1 LIYLHKILPLLISP
15 IVVVLAL
22 MLLGLFKKRAAYVAV
37 AAVLLY
43 VGSMPIVSD
52 ALFRQIESDEV
63 KLTPQDT
70 PEADAIVVLGGML
83 VWVQSKQGLVTEWG
97 DPDRFFAGV
106 ELMATQRAPLLIFTG
121 GKVPWD
127 LGLESEGH
135 VLKRYAQ
142 RLNVPAEQILV
153 TADVQNTEQ
162 EAREVSKLLLASS
175 EKRKKII
182 LVTSAFHMKRAEM
195 LFIKAGLDVFAYP
208 VDFRS
213 SQVALTLMSFLPQI
227 GALGTT
233 DAAIRE
239 SLGVLFY
246 KLKFILTRSDSRG

>member
-1 LIYLHKILPLLISP
+1 MIYLHKILPLLISP

-22 MLLGLFKKRAAYVAV
+22 MLVGLFKKRFVFIAI

-52 ALFRQIESDEV
+52 ALFRQVESNEV
-63 KLTPQDT
+63 KLTPQDA
-70 PEADAIVVLGGML
+70 PQADAIVVLGGML
-83 VWVQSKQGLVTEWG
+83 SWVPSKQGLVTEWG

-106 ELMATQRAPLLIFTG
+106 ELMTAGRAPTLIFTG
-121 GKVPWD
+121 SKFPWD
-127 LGLESEGH
+127 LGLEAEGH

-142 RLNVPAEQILV
+142 RMNIPVEKIWV

-162 EAREVSKLLLASS
+162 EAREVGKLLNPSNS
-175 EKRKKII
+175 ERKKII

-195 LFIKAGLDVFAYP
+195 LFAKTGLEIFAYS
-208 VDFRS
+208 VDFKS
-213 SQVALTLMSFLPQI
+213 SHTALTPMSFLPNVS
-227 GALGTT
+227 ALATT

-239 SLGVLFY
+239 ALGIVFY
-246 KLKFILTRSDSRG
+246 KLKLALASAI

>member
-22 MLLGLFKKRAAYVAV
+22 MLVGLFKKRFVFIAI

-52 ALFRQIESDEV
+52 ALFRQIESNEV
-63 KLTPQDT
+63 KLTPQDA
-70 PEADAIVVLGGML
+70 PQADAIVVLGGML
-83 VWVQSKQGLVTEWG
+83 SWVPSKQGLVTEWG
-97 DPDRFFAGV
+97 DPDRFFAGID
-106 ELMATQRAPLLIFTG
+106 LMAAGRAPTLIFTG
-121 GKVPWD
+121 SKFPWD
-127 LGLESEGH
+127 LGLEAEGH

-142 RLNVPAEQILV
+142 RMNIPVEKIWV

-162 EAREVSKLLLASS
+162 EAREVGKLLNPSNG
-175 EKRKKII
+175 ERKKII

-195 LFIKAGLDVFAYP
+195 LFAKTGLEIFAYP
-208 VDFRS
+208 VDFKAS
-213 SQVALTLMSFLPQI
+213 HTALTPMSFLPSVS
-227 GALGTT
+227 ALATT

-239 SLGVLFY
+239 ALGIVFY
-246 KLKFILTRSDSRG
+246 KLKLALASAI

>member
-1 LIYLHKILPLLISP
+1 MIYLHKILPLLISP

-22 MLLGLFKKRAAYVAV
+22 MLVGLFKKRFVFIAI

-52 ALFRQIESDEV
+52 ALFRQIESNEV
-63 KLTPQDT
+63 KLTPQDA
-70 PEADAIVVLGGML
+70 PQADAIVVLGGML
-83 VWVQSKQGLVTEWG
+83 SWVPSKQGLVTEWG

-106 ELMATQRAPLLIFTG
+106 ELMMAGRAPTLIFTG
-121 GKVPWD
+121 SKFPWD
-127 LGLESEGH
+127 LGLEAEGH

-142 RLNVPAEQILV
+142 RMNIPVEKIWV

-162 EAREVSKLLLASS
+162 EAREVGKLLNPSNG
-175 EKRKKII
+175 ERKKII

-195 LFIKAGLDVFAYP
+195 LFAKTGLEIFAYT
-208 VDFRS
+208 VDFKAS
-213 SQVALTLMSFLPQI
+213 YTALTPMSFLPSVS
-227 GALGTT
+227 ALATT

-239 SLGVLFY
+239 ALGIVFY
-246 KLKFILTRSDSRG
+246 KLKLALASAI